1 MARQIGKMLH
11 AREPKI
17 VHGPEILDKFVGQS
31 EANVR
36 CLNVTVITSKMEMS
50 LLCICSIQSFVC

>member
-17 VHGPEILDKFVGQS
+17 IHGPEILDKYVGQS

-36 CLNVTVITSKMEMS
+36 WVWS
-50 LLCICSIQSFVC
+50 LSL